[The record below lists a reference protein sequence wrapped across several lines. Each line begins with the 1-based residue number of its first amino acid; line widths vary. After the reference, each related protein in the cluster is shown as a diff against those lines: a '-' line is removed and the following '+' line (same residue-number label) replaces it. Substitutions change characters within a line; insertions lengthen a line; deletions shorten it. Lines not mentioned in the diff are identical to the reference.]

1 MTAPSSPPSGSH
13 IAELDGLRGIA
24 VLMVLLLHTR
34 PGLFYWGWAGV
45 DLFFVLSGFLI
56 TRILLDN
63 CGQPGMLWSFYGRRI
78 LRIWPVYYLT
88 LALTACLHT
97 LAGVPGTN
105 IENSVP
111 TGHWLGLVF
120 LQNTEHYFGQ
130 PELPYLWYF
139 RHSWSVAVEE
149 QFYLVWPLLLVGF
162 AVRPGRLIALGIM
175 ALCAALVARFYDVF
189 IYLLLTRVDGLV
201 LGATVAFAVA
211 GPRPWLHRLSRRHF
225 AVAGAIGVSLVLPY
239 LWLARSPAELI
250 HLRAAAISGFVL
262 LFAVALCAVLR
273 NLGQGWLAWLR
284 CRPLRWVGRI
294 SYGLYMYH
302 VPVGALSM
310 LAAQNAELGNG
321 MGKLGMWIGSF
332 IIAHFSYELMEK
344 RILAFR
350 RALPYRLA
358 RTASSVPGV
367 EKGAGA

>member
-1 MTAPSSPPSGSH
+1 MTARSPGSSGAH

-34 PGLFYWGWAGV
+34 PGLFYWGWSGV

-63 CGQPGMLWSFYGRRI
+63 RGQPGMLWSFYGRRI

-88 LALTACLHT
+88 LALTAGLHAFT
-97 LAGVPGTN
+97 GVAGATESGIP
-105 IENSVP
+105 S
-111 TGHWLGLVF
+111 GHWLGLAF
-120 LQNTEHYFGQ
+120 LQNTEHYVGQ
-130 PELPYLWYF
+130 PELSYLWYF

-162 AVRPGRLIALGIM
+162 AVRPSRLAALGVI
-175 ALCAALVARFYDVF
+175 ALCAALVARLYDVF

-201 LGATVAFAVA
+201 LGATVAFAVS
-211 GPRPWLHRLSRRHF
+211 GPRPWLHRLPRRYL
-225 AVAGAIGVSLVLPY
+225 AVAAAIGIALVSPY
-239 LWLARSPAELI
+239 LWFARSPADAI
-250 HLRAAAISGFVL
+250 HLRAAAVTGAVL
-262 LFAVALCAVLR
+262 LFAVALCAILR
-273 NLGQGWLAWLR
+273 NLGHGWLSWLR
-284 CRPLRWVGRI
+284 SRPLRWVGRI

-302 VPVGALSM
+302 VPVGALAM
-310 LAAQNAELGNG
+310 LAAQNAGLGSG
-321 MGKLGMWIGSF
+321 AGKLGMWIGSF
-332 IIAHFSYELMEK
+332 IVAHLSYELMEK

-350 RALPYRLA
+350 RVLPYRLA
-358 RTASSVPGV
+358 QTTPSVPGV